1 MAQTS
6 PVGRHPLGGWQ
17 MDRPLGPKGA
27 QEWLQQKLLLQSGA
41 PVHTVPAMAQPPEPA
56 PLGTAQMPS
65 AAPATL

>member
-1 MAQTS
+1 
-6 PVGRHPLGGWQ
+6 